1 MVKQYSKKDISI
13 LSRELS
19 YRRKIATSI
28 VATTVAVTSILA
40 FNAMQASSDDS
51 SAVTCT
57 NASCDLSFEVNVDD
71 SLSVSLTTPEAGA
84 TGNVGD
90 FLRNTVNLEVDS
102 NVANGFT
109 ASMYS
114 SADNAGT
121 TKTDL
126 THSDLGDSYAISTLS
141 NSTTRGNF
149 PTDSWGYSLKTSP
162 NATTYG
168 ETDAGNNN
176 SYYYPLTA
184 SDTSPITVMSEAA
197 GTKSGT
203 QSIYFG
209 AKASANKPSGTYN
222 NTVVISVVTGA
233 INGDSSDPGYNPITP
248 TNPATPGI
256 DTPNDNTATYTGN
269 TGTGATTGTGISGN
283 SGTTVYTTSSRSGTG
298 TAATTTTTTEVS
310 AGDHTSAYTQPH
322 GVQSTNKA
330 NIASV
335 EGASEAGTE
344 LPAALAAAAAASAT
358 TGFMFFIL
366 AKRRKDDDEEEEE
379 Q

>member
-1 MVKQYSKKDISI
+1 MEKHYSKKDISV

-40 FNAMQASSDDS
+40 INAMQANSDDS
-51 SAVTCT
+51 SAVTCED
-57 NASCDLSFEVNVDD
+57 ASCSTSFEVNVDD
-71 SLSVSLTTPEAGA
+71 MLSVSLTTPESGA

-102 NVANGFT
+102 NVGNGFT

-126 THSDLGDSYAISTLS
+126 THSDLGDSYAISTLNS
-141 NSTTRGNF
+141 STTRGDF

-184 SDTSPITVMSEAA
+184 SDTSPITIMSEAA
-197 GTKSGT
+197 GTKTGE

-209 AKASANKPSGTYN
+209 AKASASKPSGTYN
-222 NTVVISVVTGA
+222 NTVVISVVTGT
-233 INGDSSDPGYNPITP
+233 INDDTSDPGYNPITP

-283 SGTTVYTTSSRSGTG
+283 AGTTVYTTSSHSGSG
-298 TAATTTTTTEVS
+298 AIATTTTTTEVS
-310 AGDHTSAYTQPH
+310 AGDHTSSYTSPQ
-322 GVQSTNKA
+322 GVQSTNKNNMNSIEA
-330 NIASV
+330 
-335 EGASEAGTE
+335 ASETSSP

-358 TGFMFFIL
+358 TGLMFFIL
-366 AKRRKDDDEEEEE
+366 AKKRNDDDEEE
-379 Q
+379 